1 MNVWRVDDPA
11 LYDEKHFTI
20 RHLFESNH
28 LVVVWF
34 GFVPGQ
40 VLRDHQTSSH
50 ALIQCIS
57 GAIRVESMGET
68 VELTMGMSVVI
79 EPHVVHALYAN
90 ERALVQLSITPH
102 PSQHS
107 LLDELQL
114 STVSGE
120 SIETKP

>member
-1 MNVWRVDDPA
+1 MNVWRVDDPT
-11 LYDEKHFTI
+11 LYDDTHVTI
-20 RHLFESNH
+20 RHLFESHH

-40 VLRDHQTSSH
+40 RLRDHHTSSH

-68 VELTMGMSVVI
+68 VELAAGMSAVI
-79 EPHVVHALYAN
+79 EPHVRHALYAA
-90 ERALVQLSITPH
+90 ERAVVQLSMTPH

-107 LLDELQL
+107 LLEALRL
-114 STVSGE
+114 STGSEASGE
-120 SIETKP
+120 SRT